1 MSERSGENAGAR
13 RITVGLLAHVDAG
26 KTTLSEAL
34 LYRGGRLK
42 KPGRVDHGDAFL
54 DTDELERRRGITI
67 FSKQAVLPLQS
78 AVVTLLD
85 TPGHV
90 DFSAEAERTLEVLDC
105 AVLVISGTDGVQSH
119 TRTLWRLLARH
130 KVPAFVFVN
139 KMDLPGTEKKAVLAA
154 LNGALGGGFVDF
166 SLPAGQLAEELAG
179 LDEAALEEYL
189 DTGALGE
196 GTVAGLI
203 AARRAFPCWFGSAL
217 KLDGVDELLAGLE
230 RWAPVPVWP
239 AAFGARVFK
248 ISRDEAGARLTHIK
262 VTGGSLKAKTLL
274 SGRTAAGEAWQQK
287 ADGLR
292 LYSGAKYAPLTEA
305 AAGTV
310 CAVTGLEHTW
320 PGEGLGEEENAPAPA
335 LEPVLACE
343 VLAPEGTDPSDLVA
357 KLRLLEQED
366 PLLQVEWNEAAGR
379 AQVRLMGEVQQQV
392 LAQRMKS
399 RFGLDIA
406 FGPGSIV
413 YKETIAAPVVGMGHF
428 EPLRHYA
435 EVHLLLEPGERGSGL
450 LLQSSVSED
459 ELDGNWQRLILSHL
473 AERRHPGVLTGSAL
487 TDVRI
492 TLVAGKAH
500 LKHTEGGDFRQA
512 AFRALRHGLMQAE
525 NILLEPW
532 YDFRLEVPAGNLGRA
547 MADVQRM
554 AGRFDAPETAGEQ
567 AVLAGAAPVSEMAN
581 YAMQVA
587 AYTRGLGR
595 LALTVRGYE
604 PCHNAAEVIAA
615 AGYDPE
621 RDTENPAD
629 SVFCSHGAGVVV
641 PWRQAAEKM
650 HLDNRVRLGHGE
662 EEQAPVPARA
672 APPAAGSAEEDA
684 QLAANVER
692 TYCPVQRRELFRTA
706 REQTPAPVAESWEKT
721 PEYLL
726 VDGYN
731 VIFDWPD
738 LKALAARDLSAARE
752 ALIQILCNYQGY
764 HQCTLILVFDAWRV
778 SGGTG
783 GVQKEGGVWV
793 VYTKEAETADAY
805 IEKVTY
811 ELGQQEKRRRV
822 RAVTSDGA
830 EQLIILGHGTLR
842 VSSRMFRKEMEN
854 TEREIARIIA
864 EHNAQRR

>member
-1 MSERSGENAGAR
+1 MR
-13 RITVGLLAHVDAG
+13 RVTVGVLAHVDAG

-67 FSKQAVLPLQS
+67 FAKQAVLPLPG
-78 AVVTLLD
+78 AVLTLLD

-90 DFSAEAERTLEVLDC
+90 DFAAEAERTLSVLDC
-105 AVLVISGTDGVQSH
+105 AVLVISGPAGVQSH
-119 TRTLWRLLARH
+119 TRTLWQLLARH
-130 KVPAFVFVN
+130 RVPTFVFVN
-139 KMDLPGTEKKAVLAA
+139 KMDLPGAEKSEVLAA
-154 LNGALGGGFVDF
+154 LNSALGGGFVDF
-166 SLPAGQLAEELAG
+166 SLPGEALGEELAG
-179 LDEAALEEYL
+179 LDEAALEEYI
-189 DTGALGE
+189 DTG
-196 GTVAGLI
+196 TVSEQSTAGLI
-203 AARRAFPCWFGSAL
+203 AARRAFPCYFGSAL
-217 KLDGVDELLAGLE
+217 KLQGIDELLAGLE
-230 RWAPVPVWP
+230 RWAPVPVYP

-248 ISRDEAGARLTHIK
+248 ISRDEQGVRLTHIK

-274 SGRTAAGEAWQQK
+274 EGVNAAGQPWQQK
-287 ADGLR
+287 ADALR
-292 LYSGAKYAPLTEA
+292 LYSGARFAPLAEA
-305 AAGTV
+305 EAGTV

-320 PGEGLGEEENAPAPA
+320 PGEGLGAEQNGEDPA

-343 VLAPEGTDPSDLVA
+343 VLAPEETDASDLLA

-379 AQVRLMGEVQQQV
+379 VQVRLMGEVQQQV
-392 LAQRMKS
+392 LAHLMKS
-399 RFGLDIA
+399 RFGLEIS

-413 YKETIAAPVVGMGHF
+413 YKETIAAPVVGKGHF

-435 EVHLLLEPGERGSGL
+435 EVHLLLEPGPRGSGL
-450 LLQSSVSED
+450 VLASSVSED

-473 AERRHPGVLTGSAL
+473 AERRHPGVLIGSSV
-487 TDVRI
+487 TDMKI
-492 TLVAGKAH
+492 TLAAGKAH

-512 AFRALRHGLMQAE
+512 TFRALRQGLMQAE

-532 YDFRLEVPAGNLGRA
+532 YSFRLEVPAGNLGRA

-554 AGRFDAPETAGEQ
+554 GGRFDPPETTGE
-567 AVLAGAAPVSEMAN
+567 AALLTGEAPVSEMTG
-581 YAMQVA
+581 YAAQVA
-587 AYTRGLGR
+587 AYTKGEGR
-595 LALTVRGYE
+595 LAVTVKGYE
-604 PCHNAAEVIAA
+604 PCHNAEQVIAA
-615 AGYDPE
+615 SGYDPE

-641 PWRQAAEKM
+641 PWREAASRM
-650 HLDNRVRLGHGE
+650 HVEDHVRLRE
-662 EEQAPVPARA
+662 DAPSDPSPVPACA
-672 APPAAGSAEEDA
+672 ARPAAGSLEEDA
-684 QLAANVER
+684 QLAAIFER
-692 TYCPVQRRELFRTA
+692 TYGPAQRRELLFRSPKEEKNTA
-706 REQTPAPVAESWEKT
+706 PSGPWKKT

-738 LKALAARDLSAARE
+738 LKARAAQDLSAARE

-764 HQCTLILVFDAWRV
+764 HQCTLIVVFDAYRV
-778 SGGTG
+778 TGGAG
-783 GVQKEGGVWV
+783 GVQREGGVWV

-811 ELGQQEKRRRV
+811 ELGKLEKERRV

-830 EQLIILGHGTLR
+830 EQLILLGHGTLR
-842 VSSRMFRKEMEN
+842 VSSRMFRREMEA
-854 TEREIARIIA
+854 TEREIAQIIA
-864 EHNAQRR
+864 QHNAKRQ

>member
-1 MSERSGENAGAR
+1 MR
-13 RITVGLLAHVDAG
+13 RVTVGVLAHVDAG

-67 FSKQAVLPLQS
+67 FAKQAVLPLPG
-78 AVVTLLD
+78 AVLTLLD

-90 DFSAEAERTLEVLDC
+90 DFAAEAERTLSVLDC
-105 AVLVISGTDGVQSH
+105 AVLVISGPAGVQSH
-119 TRTLWRLLARH
+119 TRTLWQLLARH
-130 KVPAFVFVN
+130 RVPTFVFVN
-139 KMDLPGTEKKAVLAA
+139 KMDLPGAEKSEVLAA
-154 LNGALGGGFVDF
+154 LNSALGGGFVDF
-166 SLPAGQLAEELAG
+166 SLPDEALGEELAG
-179 LDEAALEEYL
+179 LDEAALEEYI
-189 DTGALGE
+189 DTG
-196 GTVAGLI
+196 TVSEQSTAGLI
-203 AARRAFPCWFGSAL
+203 AARRAFPCYFGSAL
-217 KLDGVDELLAGLE
+217 KLQGIDELLAGLE
-230 RWAPVPVWP
+230 RWAPVPVYP

-248 ISRDEAGARLTHIK
+248 ISRDEQGVRLTHIK

-274 SGRTAAGEAWQQK
+274 EGVTAAGEPWQQK
-287 ADGLR
+287 ADALR
-292 LYSGAKYAPLTEA
+292 LYSGAKFAPLAEA
-305 AAGTV
+305 EAGTV

-320 PGEGLGEEENAPAPA
+320 PGEGLGVEQNGEDPA

-343 VLAPEGTDPSDLVA
+343 VLAPEGTDASDLLA

-379 AQVRLMGEVQQQV
+379 VQVRLMGEVQQQV
-392 LAQRMKS
+392 LAHLMKS
-399 RFGLDIA
+399 RFGLEIS

-413 YKETIAAPVVGMGHF
+413 YKETIAAPVVGKGHF

-435 EVHLLLEPGERGSGL
+435 EVHLLLEPGPRGSGL
-450 LLQSSVSED
+450 VLASSVSED

-473 AERRHPGVLTGSAL
+473 AERRHPGVLTGSSI
-487 TDVRI
+487 TDMKI
-492 TLVAGKAH
+492 TLAAGKAH

-512 AFRALRHGLMQAE
+512 TFRALRQGLMQAE

-532 YDFRLEVPAGNLGRA
+532 YSFRLEVPAGNLGRA

-554 AGRFDAPETAGEQ
+554 GGRFDPPETTGE
-567 AVLAGAAPVSEMAN
+567 AALLTGEAPVSEMTG
-581 YAMQVA
+581 YAAQVA
-587 AYTRGLGR
+587 AYTKGEGR
-595 LALTVRGYE
+595 LAVTVKGYE
-604 PCHNAAEVIAA
+604 PCHNAEQVIAA
-615 AGYDPE
+615 SGYNPE

-641 PWRQAAEKM
+641 PWREAASRM
-650 HLDNRVRLGHGE
+650 HVEDHVRLRE
-662 EEQAPVPARA
+662 DAPSDPSPVPARA
-672 APPAAGSAEEDA
+672 ARPAAGSLEEDA
-684 QLAANVER
+684 QLAAIFER
-692 TYCPVQRRELFRTA
+692 TYGPAQRRELLFRSPKEEKNTA
-706 REQTPAPVAESWEKT
+706 PSGQWKKT

-738 LKALAARDLSAARE
+738 LKALAAQDLSAARE

-764 HQCTLILVFDAWRV
+764 HQCTLIVVFDAYRV
-778 SGGTG
+778 TGGAG
-783 GVQKEGGVWV
+783 GVQREGGVWV

-811 ELGQQEKRRRV
+811 ELGKLEKERRV

-830 EQLIILGHGTLR
+830 EQLILLGHGTLR
-842 VSSRMFRKEMEN
+842 VSSRMFRREMEA
-854 TEREIARIIA
+854 TEREIAQIIA
-864 EHNAQRR
+864 QHNARRR

>member
-1 MSERSGENAGAR
+1 MRRS
-13 RITVGLLAHVDAG
+13 TVGVLAHVDAG

-67 FSKQAVLPLQS
+67 FAKQAVLPLPG
-78 AVVTLLD
+78 AVLTLLD

-90 DFSAEAERTLEVLDC
+90 DFAAEAERTLSVLDC
-105 AVLVISGTDGVQSH
+105 AVLVISGPAGVQSH
-119 TRTLWRLLARH
+119 TRTLWQLLARH
-130 KVPAFVFVN
+130 RVPTFVFVN
-139 KMDLPGTEKKAVLAA
+139 KMDLPGAEKSEVLAA

-166 SLPAGQLAEELAG
+166 SLPPEALGEELAG
-179 LDEAALEEYL
+179 LDEAALEEYI
-189 DTGALGE
+189 DTG
-196 GTVAGLI
+196 TVSEQSTAGLI
-203 AARRAFPCWFGSAL
+203 AARRAFPCYFGSAL
-217 KLDGVDELLAGLE
+217 KLQGIDELLAGLE
-230 RWAPVPVWP
+230 HWAPVPVYP

-248 ISRDEAGARLTHIK
+248 ISRDEQGVRLTHIK

-274 SGRTAAGEAWQQK
+274 EGVTAAGEPWQQK
-287 ADGLR
+287 ADALR
-292 LYSGAKYAPLTEA
+292 LYSGAKFAPLAEA
-305 AAGTV
+305 EAGTV

-320 PGEGLGEEENAPAPA
+320 PGEGLGAEQNGEDPA

-343 VLAPEGTDPSDLVA
+343 VLAPEGTDASDLLA

-379 AQVRLMGEVQQQV
+379 VQVRLMGEVQQQV
-392 LAQRMKS
+392 LAHLMKS
-399 RFGLDIA
+399 RFGLEIS

-413 YKETIAAPVVGMGHF
+413 YKETIAAPVVGKGHF

-435 EVHLLLEPGERGSGL
+435 EVHLLLEPGPRGSGL
-450 LLQSSVSED
+450 VLASSVSED

-473 AERRHPGVLTGSAL
+473 AERRHPGVLTGSSI
-487 TDVRI
+487 TDMKI
-492 TLVAGKAH
+492 TLAAGKAH

-512 AFRALRHGLMQAE
+512 TFRALRQGLMQAE

-532 YDFRLEVPAGNLGRA
+532 YSFRLEVPAGNLGRA

-554 AGRFDAPETAGEQ
+554 GGRFDPPETTGE
-567 AVLAGAAPVSEMAN
+567 AALLTGEAPVSEMTG
-581 YAMQVA
+581 YAAQVA
-587 AYTRGLGR
+587 AYTKGEGR
-595 LALTVRGYE
+595 LAVTVKGYE
-604 PCHNAAEVIAA
+604 PCHNAEQVIAA
-615 AGYDPE
+615 SGYDPE
-621 RDTENPAD
+621 RDTENTAD

-641 PWRQAAEKM
+641 PWREAASRM
-650 HLDNRVRLGHGE
+650 HVEDHVRLRE
-662 EEQAPVPARA
+662 DAPSDPSPVPARA
-672 APPAAGSAEEDA
+672 ARPAAGSLEEDA
-684 QLAANVER
+684 QLAAIFER
-692 TYCPVQRRELFRTA
+692 TYGPAQRRELLFRSPKEEKNTA
-706 REQTPAPVAESWEKT
+706 PSGPWKKT

-738 LKALAARDLSAARE
+738 LKALAAQDLSAARE

-764 HQCTLILVFDAWRV
+764 HQCTLIVVFDAYRV
-778 SGGTG
+778 TGGAG
-783 GVQKEGGVWV
+783 GVQREGGVWV

-811 ELGQQEKRRRV
+811 ELGKLEKERRV

-830 EQLIILGHGTLR
+830 EQLILLGHGTLR
-842 VSSRMFRKEMEN
+842 VSSRMFRREMED
-854 TEREIARIIA
+854 TEREIAQIIA
-864 EHNAQRR
+864 QHNAKRR

>member
-1 MSERSGENAGAR
+1 MR
-13 RITVGLLAHVDAG
+13 RITVGILAHVDAG

-34 LYRGGRLK
+34 LYRSGRLK

-67 FSKQAVLPLQS
+67 FAKQAVLALPD
-78 AVVTLLD
+78 AVLTLLD

-90 DFSAEAERTLEVLDC
+90 DFAAEAERTLSVLDC
-105 AVLVISGTDGVQSH
+105 AILVISGTEGVQSH
-119 TRTLWRLLARH
+119 TATLWQLLRRR
-130 KVPAFVFVN
+130 KVPTFVFVN
-139 KMDLPGTEKKAVLAA
+139 KMDLPGAEKGAVLAD
-154 LNGALGGGFVDF
+154 LNARLDPGFVDF
-166 SLPAGQLAEELAG
+166 TLPEADLMEELAA

-189 DTGALGE
+189 SGGAVSGA
-196 GTVAGLI
+196 TTAGLI
-203 AARRAFPCWFGSAL
+203 AARRAYPCYFGSAL
-217 KLDGVDELLAGLE
+217 KLEGVDALLEGLA
-230 RWAPVPVWP
+230 RWAPVPLYP
-239 AAFGARVFK
+239 PDFGARVFK
-248 ISRDEAGARLTHIK
+248 ISRDEQGTRLTHLK
-262 VTGGSLKAKTLL
+262 VTGGCLKAKTPLE
-274 SGRTAAGEAWQQK
+274 GRTAAGQPWQQK
-287 ADGLR
+287 ADALR

-305 AAGTV
+305 EAGTV

-320 PGEGLGEEENAPAPA
+320 PGEGLGAEPDAEAPA

-343 VLAPEGTDPSDLVA
+343 VLAPEGTDSADLLA

-366 PLLQVEWNEAAGR
+366 PLLQVEWSEAAGR

-392 LAQRMKS
+392 LASRMKS
-399 RFGLDIA
+399 RFGLEVA

-435 EVHLLLEPGERGSGL
+435 EVHLLLEPGPRGSGL
-450 LLQSSVSED
+450 ALASRVSED

-473 AERRHPGVLTGSAL
+473 AERRHPGVLTGSPI
-487 TDVRI
+487 TDMKI

-500 LKHTEGGDFRQA
+500 RKHTEGGDFRQA
-512 AFRALRHGLMQAE
+512 TFRALRQGLMQAQ

-532 YDFRLEVPAGNLGRA
+532 YAFRLEVPAENLGRA

-554 AGRFDAPETAGEQ
+554 GGRFDAPETAGET
-567 AVLAGAAPVSEMAN
+567 ARLAGEAPVSEMTG
-581 YAMQVA
+581 YAAQVA
-587 AYTRGLGR
+587 AYTKGNGR
-595 LALTVRGYE
+595 LSVTVKGYE
-604 PCHNAAEVIAA
+604 PCHNADAVIAA
-615 AGYDPE
+615 SGYDPE
-621 RDTENPAD
+621 RDIENPAD

-641 PWRQAAEKM
+641 PWREAAQRM
-650 HLDNRVRLGHGE
+650 HLENRVRLAGE
-662 EEQAPVPARA
+662 EA
-672 APPAAGSAEEDA
+672 APAAPQQAQRARPAAGLEEDA
-684 QLAANVER
+684 QLAAIFER
-692 TYCPVQRRELFRTA
+692 TYGPVQRRELLFRSPKEEA
-706 REQTPAPVAESWEKT
+706 PAAPAGPWRKT

-738 LKALAARDLSAARE
+738 LKKLAAQDLSAARE
-752 ALIQILCNYQGY
+752 ALIQVLCNYQGY
-764 HQCTLILVFDAWRV
+764 HQCTLIVVFDAYRV

-783 GVQKEGGVWV
+783 GVERQGGVWV

-811 ELGQQEKRRRV
+811 ELSRLEQDRRV

-842 VSSRMFRKEMEN
+842 VSARMFRQEMAQ
-854 TEREIARIIA
+854 TEREIERIIA
-864 EHNAQRR
+864 EHNARRG

>member
-1 MSERSGENAGAR
+1 MSERSGENAGTR

-67 FSKQAVLPLQS
+67 FSKQAVLPLPG
-78 AVVTLLD
+78 ALITLLD

-105 AVLVISGTDGVQSH
+105 AVLVVSGTDGVQSH

-130 KVPAFVFVN
+130 RVPTFVFVN
-139 KMDLPGTEKKAVLAA
+139 KMDLPGADRAAVLAA
-154 LNGALGGGFVDF
+154 LTAAFGGGFADF
-166 SLPAGQLAEELAG
+166 SLPAGELAEELAG

-196 GTVAGLI
+196 GTIAGLI

-217 KLDGVDELLAGLE
+217 KLQGVEELLAGLE

-292 LYSGAKYAPLTEA
+292 LYSGAKYAPLAEA

-320 PGEGLGEEENAPAPA
+320 PGEGLGEEENAAAPA
-335 LEPVLACE
+335 LEPVLACQ
-343 VLAPEGTDPSDLVA
+343 VLPPAGCDEATLLA

-379 AQVRLMGEVQQQV
+379 VQARLMGKVRQEV
-392 LAQRMKS
+392 LAHQLKS
-399 RFGLDIA
+399 RFGLEA
-406 FGPGSIV
+406 SFGPGSIV

-435 EVHLLLEPGERGSGL
+435 EVYLLLEPGERGSGVTL
-450 LLQSSVSED
+450 ASAVSED
-459 ELDGNWQRLILSHL
+459 ELDGNWQRLVLSHL
-473 AERRHPGVLTGSAL
+473 AERRHPGVLTGSPL
-487 TDVRI
+487 TDVKI

-512 AFRALRHGLMQAE
+512 TFRALRQGLMQAE
-525 NILLEPW
+525 SILLEPW
-532 YDFRLEVPAGNLGRA
+532 YDFRLEVPAENLGRA

-554 AGRFDAPETAGEQ
+554 SGRFDPPETLGEE
-567 AVLAGAAPVSEMAN
+567 AVLTGSAPVSEMAD
-581 YAMQVA
+581 YAAQLA
-587 AYTRGLGR
+587 AYSKGLGR
-595 LALTVRGYE
+595 LALAVRGYE
-604 PCHNAAEVIAA
+604 PCHDAAAVIAA
-615 AGYDPE
+615 AGYDPQ

-641 PWRQAAEKM
+641 PWREAAARM
-650 HLDNRVRLGHGE
+650 HLENRVRLEAE
-662 EEQAPVPARA
+662 EE
-672 APPAAGSAEEDA
+672 PPAPAPAPAARPASGSLEEDA
-684 QLAANVER
+684 QLAAIFER
-692 TYCPVQRRELFRTA
+692 TYGPVQRRELFRSA
-706 REQTPAPVAESWEKT
+706 REQTPAPPAAPWKEKR
-721 PEYLL
+721 EYLL

-738 LKALAARDLSAARE
+738 LKELAGRDLCAARE
-752 ALIQILCNYQGY
+752 ALIQILCNYQGF

-778 SGGTG
+778 SGGAG
-783 GVQKEGGVWV
+783 GVERQGGVWV

-811 ELGQQEKRRRV
+811 ELGKLEKERRV
-822 RAVTSDGA
+822 RVVTSDGA

-842 VSSRMFRKEMEN
+842 VSSRMFR
-854 TEREIARIIA
+854 REVEDTVRQIERIIA
-864 EHNAQRR
+864 EHNARRG

>member
-1 MSERSGENAGAR
+1 MK
-13 RITVGLLAHVDAG
+13 RITVGILAHVDAG

-54 DTDELERRRGITI
+54 DTDALERRRGITI
-67 FSKQAVLPLQS
+67 FAKQAVLPLPG
-78 AVVTLLD
+78 ALITLLD

-105 AVLVISGTDGVQSH
+105 AVLVVSGTDGVQSH

-130 KVPAFVFVN
+130 RVPTFVFVN
-139 KMDLPGTEKKAVLAA
+139 KMDLPGADRAAVLAA
-154 LNGALGGGFVDF
+154 LTAAFGGGFADF
-166 SLPAGQLAEELAG
+166 SLPDGELAEELAG

-196 GTVAGLI
+196 GTIAGLI

-217 KLDGVDELLAGLE
+217 KLQGVEELLAGLE

-292 LYSGAKYAPLTEA
+292 LYSGAKYAPLAEA

-320 PGEGLGEEENAPAPA
+320 PGEGLGEEENAAAPA
-335 LEPVLACE
+335 LEPVLACQ
-343 VLAPEGTDPSDLVA
+343 VLPPAGCDEATLLA

-379 AQVRLMGEVQQQV
+379 VQARLMGKVQQEV
-392 LAQRMKS
+392 LAHQLKS
-399 RFGLDIA
+399 RFGLEA
-406 FGPGSIV
+406 SFGPGSIV

-435 EVHLLLEPGERGSGL
+435 EVHLLLEPGERGSGVTL
-450 LLQSSVSED
+450 ASAVSED
-459 ELDGNWQRLILSHL
+459 ELDGNWQRLVLSHL
-473 AERRHPGVLTGSAL
+473 AERRHPGVLTGSPL
-487 TDVRI
+487 TDVKI

-512 AFRALRHGLMQAE
+512 AFRALRQGLMQAE
-525 NILLEPW
+525 SILLEPW
-532 YDFRLEVPAGNLGRA
+532 YDFRLEVPAENLGRA

-554 AGRFDAPETAGEQ
+554 SGRFDPPETLGEE
-567 AVLAGAAPVSEMAN
+567 AVLTGSAPVSEMAD
-581 YAMQVA
+581 YAAQLA
-587 AYTRGLGR
+587 AYSKGLGR
-595 LALTVRGYE
+595 LALAVRGYE
-604 PCHNAAEVIAA
+604 PCHDAAAVIAA
-615 AGYDPE
+615 AGYDPQ

-641 PWRQAAEKM
+641 PWREAAARM
-650 HLDNRVRLGHGE
+650 HLENRVRLEAE
-662 EEQAPVPARA
+662 EE
-672 APPAAGSAEEDA
+672 PPAPAPAPAPAARPASGSLEEDA
-684 QLAANVER
+684 QLAAIFER
-692 TYCPVQRRELFRTA
+692 TYGPVQRRELFRSA
-706 REQTPAPVAESWEKT
+706 REQTPAPPAAPWKEKT
-721 PEYLL
+721 EYLL

-738 LKALAARDLSAARE
+738 LKELAGRDLCAARE
-752 ALIQILCNYQGY
+752 ALIQILCNYQGF

-778 SGGTG
+778 SGGAG
-783 GVQKEGGVWV
+783 GVERQGGVWV

-811 ELGQQEKRRRV
+811 ELGKLEKERRV
-822 RAVTSDGA
+822 RVVTSDGA

-842 VSSRMFRKEMEN
+842 VSSRMFR
-854 TEREIARIIA
+854 REVEDTVRQIERIIA
-864 EHNAQRR
+864 EHNARRG

>member
-1 MSERSGENAGAR
+1 MR
-13 RITVGLLAHVDAG
+13 RITVGILAHVDAG

-54 DTDELERRRGITI
+54 DTDDLERRRGITI
-67 FSKQAVLPLQS
+67 FAKQAVLPLQS
-78 AVVTLLD
+78 AVLTLLD

-90 DFSAEAERTLEVLDC
+90 DFAAEAERTLSVLDC
-105 AVLVISGTDGVQSH
+105 AILVISGTDGVQSH
-119 TRTLWRLLARH
+119 TRTLWQLLARH
-130 KVPAFVFVN
+130 RVPTFVFVN
-139 KMDLPGTEKKAVLAA
+139 KMDLPGSEKGPLLSA
-154 LNGALGGGFVDF
+154 LNSALGGGFVDF
-166 SLPAGQLAEELAG
+166 SLPKAELAEELAG
-179 LDEAALEEYL
+179 LDEAVLEEYIN
-189 DTGALGE
+189 T
-196 GTVAGLI
+196 GTVSDESTAGLI

-217 KLDGVDELLAGLE
+217 KLQGVDELLAGLE
-230 RWAPVPVWP
+230 QWAPVPVYP
-239 AAFGARVFK
+239 AAFSARVFK
-248 ISRDEAGARLTHIK
+248 VSRDEQGTRLTHIK

-274 SGRTAAGEAWQQK
+274 EGRTAAGEPWQQK
-287 ADGLR
+287 ADALR
-292 LYSGAKYAPLTEA
+292 LYSGAKFAPLAEA
-305 AAGTV
+305 EAGTV

-320 PGEGLGEEENAPAPA
+320 PGEGLGAEPDEGAPA

-343 VLAPEGTDPSDLVA
+343 VLAPEGTDVSDLLT

-379 AQVRLMGEVQQQV
+379 VQVRLMGEVQQQV
-392 LAQRMKS
+392 LAHLMKS
-399 RFGLDIA
+399 RFGLDIS

-459 ELDGNWQRLILSHL
+459 ELDGNWQRLVLSHL
-473 AERRHPGVLTGSAL
+473 AERRHPGVLTGSPI
-487 TDVRI
+487 TDMKI

-512 AFRALRHGLMQAE
+512 TFRALRHGLMQAE

-532 YDFRLEVPAGNLGRA
+532 YSFRLEVPAANLGRA

-554 AGRFDAPETAGEQ
+554 GGRFDPPETLDDAALLTGE
-567 AVLAGAAPVSEMAN
+567 APVSEMTG
-581 YAMQVA
+581 YAAQVA
-587 AYTRGLGR
+587 AYTKGNGR
-595 LALTVRGYE
+595 LLVTVQGYE
-604 PCHNAAEVIAA
+604 PCHNAEQVIAA
-615 AGYDPE
+615 MGYDPE

-641 PWRQAAEKM
+641 PWREAAAKM
-650 HLDNRVRLGHGE
+650 HLENRVRLE
-662 EEQAPVPARA
+662 PEKDEQASAPAPARA
-672 APPAAGSAEEDA
+672 ARPAAGGLEEDA
-684 QLAANVER
+684 QLAAIFER
-692 TYCPVQRRELFRTA
+692 TYGPVQRRELLFRSPKEEKSA
-706 REQTPAPVAESWEKT
+706 APAGPWKKT

-738 LKALAARDLSAARE
+738 LKALAAQDLSAARE
-752 ALIQILCNYQGY
+752 ALVQILCNYQGY
-764 HQCTLILVFDAWRV
+764 HKCTLIVVFDAYRV
-778 SGGTG
+778 TGGAG
-783 GVQKEGGVWV
+783 GVQREGGVWV

-811 ELGQQEKRRRV
+811 ELGRLEKERRV
-822 RAVTSDGA
+822 RVVTSDGA

-842 VSSRMFRKEMEN
+842 VSSRMFRREMEA
-854 TEREIARIIA
+854 TEREIAEIIA
-864 EHNAQRR
+864 SHNARNC

>member
-1 MSERSGENAGAR
+1 MR
-13 RITVGLLAHVDAG
+13 RITVGILAHVDAG

-54 DTDELERRRGITI
+54 DTDEMERRRGITI
-67 FSKQAVLPLQS
+67 FAKQAVLPLES
-78 AVVTLLD
+78 GVVTLLD

-90 DFSAEAERTLEVLDC
+90 DFAAEAERTLSVLDC

-119 TRTLWRLLARH
+119 TRTLWQLLARH
-130 KVPAFVFVN
+130 RVPAFVFVN
-139 KMDLPGTEKKAVLAA
+139 KMDLPGADKAAVLAA
-154 LNGALGGGFVDF
+154 LNSTLGGGFVDF
-166 SLPAGQLAEELAG
+166 SLPAGELAEELAG
-179 LDEAALEEYL
+179 LDEAVLEEYL
-189 DTGALGE
+189 NTGAVSE
-196 GTVAGLI
+196 QSTAGLI
-203 AARRAFPCWFGSAL
+203 AARRAFPCYFGSAL
-217 KLDGVDELLAGLE
+217 KLQGVDELLAGLE
-230 RWAPVPVWP
+230 HWAPVPVYP

-248 ISRDEAGARLTHIK
+248 ISRDEQGTRLTHVKI
-262 VTGGSLKAKTLL
+262 TGGSLKTKTMLE
-274 SGRTAAGEAWQQK
+274 GRTPAGVPWQQK
-287 ADGLR
+287 ADALR
-292 LYSGAKYAPLTEA
+292 LYSGAKFAPLSEA
-305 AAGTV
+305 EAGVV

-320 PGEGLGEEENAPAPA
+320 PGEGLGAEPDAEAPA

-343 VLAPEGTDPSDLVA
+343 VLAPEGTDTADLLA
-357 KLRLLEQED
+357 KLRQVEQED
-366 PLLQVEWNEAAGR
+366 PLLQVEWNEAVNSI
-379 AQVRLMGEVQQQV
+379 QVRLMGEVQQQV
-392 LAQRMKS
+392 LAQLMKS

-435 EVHLLLEPGERGSGL
+435 EVHLLLEPGERGGGL
-450 LLQSSVSED
+450 VLKSRVSED

-473 AERRHPGVLTGSAL
+473 AERRHPGVLTGSPI
-487 TDVRI
+487 TDMKI

-512 AFRALRHGLMQAE
+512 TFRALRQGLMQAE

-532 YDFRLEVPAGNLGRA
+532 YSFRLEVPAGNIGRA

-554 AGRFDAPETAGEQ
+554 GGRFEPPETLGES
-567 AVLAGAAPVSEMAN
+567 ALLTGDVPVSEMTG
-581 YAMQVA
+581 YAAQVA
-587 AYTRGLGR
+587 AYTKGNGR
-595 LALTVRGYE
+595 LSLTVKGYE
-604 PCHNAAEVIAA
+604 PCHNAQEVIAA

-641 PWRQAAEKM
+641 PWREASEKM
-650 HLDNRVRLGHGE
+650 HLENRVRLDAAGE
-662 EEQAPVPARA
+662 EPETAPAPARA
-672 APPAAGSAEEDA
+672 AHTTAGGLEEDA
-684 QLAANVER
+684 QLAAIFER
-692 TYCPVQRRELFRTA
+692 TYGPVQRRELLFRSTKEEA
-706 REQTPAPVAESWEKT
+706 NASPAGPWKKT

-764 HQCTLILVFDAWRV
+764 HQCNLIVVFDAYRV
-778 SGGTG
+778 TGGTG
-783 GVQKEGGVWV
+783 AVERQGAVWV
-793 VYTKEAETADAY
+793 IYTKEAETADAY

-811 ELGQQEKRRRV
+811 ELGKLKEERRV

-842 VSSRMFRKEMEN
+842 VSSRMFRREMEA
-854 TEREIARIIA
+854 TEREIAAIIA
-864 EHNAQRR
+864 AHNAKDR

>member
-1 MSERSGENAGAR
+1 MR
-13 RITVGLLAHVDAG
+13 RVTVGVLAHVDAG

-67 FSKQAVLPLQS
+67 FAKQAVLPLPG
-78 AVVTLLD
+78 AVLTLLD

-90 DFSAEAERTLEVLDC
+90 DFAAEAERTLSVLDC
-105 AVLVISGTDGVQSH
+105 AVLVISGPAGVQSH
-119 TRTLWRLLARH
+119 TRTLWQLLARH
-130 KVPAFVFVN
+130 RVPTFVFVN
-139 KMDLPGTEKKAVLAA
+139 KMDLPGAEKSEVMAA
-154 LNGALGGGFVDF
+154 LNSALGGGFVDF
-166 SLPAGQLAEELAG
+166 SLPDEALGEELAG
-179 LDEAALEEYL
+179 LDEAALEEYI
-189 DTGALGE
+189 DTGAVSE
-196 GTVAGLI
+196 QSTAGLI
-203 AARRAFPCWFGSAL
+203 AARRAFPCYFGSAL
-217 KLDGVDELLAGLE
+217 KLQGIDELLAGLE
-230 RWAPVPVWP
+230 HWAPVPVYP

-248 ISRDEAGARLTHIK
+248 ISRDEQGVRLTHIK

-274 SGRTAAGEAWQQK
+274 EGVTAAGEPWQQK
-287 ADGLR
+287 ADALR
-292 LYSGAKYAPLTEA
+292 LYSGAKFAPLAEA
-305 AAGTV
+305 EAGTV

-320 PGEGLGEEENAPAPA
+320 PGEGLGAEQNGEDPA

-343 VLAPEGTDPSDLVA
+343 VLAPEETDASDLLA

-379 AQVRLMGEVQQQV
+379 VQVRLMGEVQQQV
-392 LAQRMKS
+392 LAHLMKS
-399 RFGLDIA
+399 RFGLEIS

-413 YKETIAAPVVGMGHF
+413 YKETIAAPVVGKGHF

-435 EVHLLLEPGERGSGL
+435 EVHLLLEPGPRGSGL
-450 LLQSSVSED
+450 VLASSVSED

-473 AERRHPGVLTGSAL
+473 AERRHPGVLTGSSV
-487 TDVRI
+487 TDMKI
-492 TLVAGKAH
+492 TLAAGKAH

-512 AFRALRHGLMQAE
+512 TFRALRQGLMQAE

-532 YDFRLEVPAGNLGRA
+532 YSFRLELPAGNLGRA

-554 AGRFDAPETAGEQ
+554 VGRFDPPETTGE
-567 AVLAGAAPVSEMAN
+567 AALLTGEAPVSEMTG
-581 YAMQVA
+581 YAAQVA
-587 AYTRGLGR
+587 AYTKGEGR
-595 LALTVRGYE
+595 LAVTVKGYE
-604 PCHNAAEVIAA
+604 PCHNAEQVIAA
-615 AGYDPE
+615 SGYDPE

-641 PWRQAAEKM
+641 PWREAASRM
-650 HLDNRVRLGHGE
+650 HVENHVRLRE
-662 EEQAPVPARA
+662 DAPSDPSPVPARA
-672 APPAAGSAEEDA
+672 ARPAAGSLEEDA
-684 QLAANVER
+684 QLAAIFER
-692 TYCPVQRRELFRTA
+692 TYGPAQRRELLFRSPKEEKNTA
-706 REQTPAPVAESWEKT
+706 PSGPWKKT

-738 LKALAARDLSAARE
+738 LKALAAQDLSAARE

-764 HQCTLILVFDAWRV
+764 HQCTLIVVFDAYRV
-778 SGGTG
+778 TGGAG
-783 GVQKEGGVWV
+783 GVQREGGVWV

-811 ELGQQEKRRRV
+811 ELGKLEKERRV

-830 EQLIILGHGTLR
+830 EQLILLGHGTLR
-842 VSSRMFRKEMEN
+842 VSSRMFRREMEA
-854 TEREIARIIA
+854 TEREIAQIIA
-864 EHNAQRR
+864 QHNARRR

>member
-1 MSERSGENAGAR
+1 MR
-13 RITVGLLAHVDAG
+13 RVTVGVLAHVDAG

-67 FSKQAVLPLQS
+67 FAKQAVLPLPG
-78 AVVTLLD
+78 AVLTLLD

-90 DFSAEAERTLEVLDC
+90 DFAAEAERTLSVLDC
-105 AVLVISGTDGVQSH
+105 AVLVISGPAGVQSH
-119 TRTLWRLLARH
+119 TRTLWQLLARH
-130 KVPAFVFVN
+130 RVPTFVFVN
-139 KMDLPGTEKKAVLAA
+139 KMDLPGAEKSEVMAA
-154 LNGALGGGFVDF
+154 LNSALGGGFVDF
-166 SLPAGQLAEELAG
+166 SLPDEALGEELAG
-179 LDEAALEEYL
+179 LDEAALEEYI
-189 DTGALGE
+189 DTGAVSE
-196 GTVAGLI
+196 QSTAGLI
-203 AARRAFPCWFGSAL
+203 AARRAFPCYFGSAL
-217 KLDGVDELLAGLE
+217 KLQGIDELLAGLE
-230 RWAPVPVWP
+230 HWAPVPVYP

-248 ISRDEAGARLTHIK
+248 ISRDEQGVRLTHIK

-274 SGRTAAGEAWQQK
+274 EGVTAAGEPWQQK
-287 ADGLR
+287 ADALR
-292 LYSGAKYAPLTEA
+292 LYSGAKFAPLAEA
-305 AAGTV
+305 EAGTV

-320 PGEGLGEEENAPAPA
+320 PGEGLGTEQNGEDPA

-343 VLAPEGTDPSDLVA
+343 VLAPEGTDASDLLA

-379 AQVRLMGEVQQQV
+379 VQVRLMGEVQQQV
-392 LAQRMKS
+392 LAHLMKS
-399 RFGLDIA
+399 RFGLEIS

-413 YKETIAAPVVGMGHF
+413 YKETIAAPVVGKGHF

-435 EVHLLLEPGERGSGL
+435 EVHLLLEPGPRGSGL
-450 LLQSSVSED
+450 VLASSVSED

-473 AERRHPGVLTGSAL
+473 AERRHPGVLTGSSV
-487 TDVRI
+487 TDMKI
-492 TLVAGKAH
+492 TLAAGKAH

-512 AFRALRHGLMQAE
+512 TFRALRQGLMQAE

-532 YDFRLEVPAGNLGRA
+532 YSFRLEVPAGNLGRA

-554 AGRFDAPETAGEQ
+554 GGRFDPPETTGE
-567 AVLAGAAPVSEMAN
+567 AALLTGEAPVSEMTG
-581 YAMQVA
+581 YAAQVA
-587 AYTRGLGR
+587 AYTKGEGR
-595 LALTVRGYE
+595 LAVTVKGYE
-604 PCHNAAEVIAA
+604 PCHNAEQVIAA
-615 AGYDPE
+615 SGYDPE

-641 PWRQAAEKM
+641 PWREAASRM
-650 HLDNRVRLGHGE
+650 HVEDHVRLRE
-662 EEQAPVPARA
+662 DAPSDPSPVPACA
-672 APPAAGSAEEDA
+672 ARPAAGSLEEDA
-684 QLAANVER
+684 QLAAIFER
-692 TYCPVQRRELFRTA
+692 TYGPAQRRELLFRSPKEEKNTA
-706 REQTPAPVAESWEKT
+706 PSGPWKKT

-738 LKALAARDLSAARE
+738 LKALAAQDLSAARE

-764 HQCTLILVFDAWRV
+764 HQCTLIVVFDAYRV
-778 SGGTG
+778 TGGAG
-783 GVQKEGGVWV
+783 GVQREGGVWV

-811 ELGQQEKRRRV
+811 ELGKLEKERRV

-830 EQLIILGHGTLR
+830 EQLILLGHGTLR
-842 VSSRMFRKEMEN
+842 VSSRMFRREMEA
-854 TEREIARIIA
+854 TEREIAQIIA
-864 EHNAQRR
+864 QHNARRR

>member
-1 MSERSGENAGAR
+1 MR
-13 RITVGLLAHVDAG
+13 RITVGILAHVDAG

-54 DTDELERRRGITI
+54 DTDDLERRRGITI
-67 FSKQAVLPLQS
+67 FAKQAVLPLQS
-78 AVVTLLD
+78 AVLTLLD

-90 DFSAEAERTLEVLDC
+90 DFAAEAERTLSVLDC
-105 AVLVISGTDGVQSH
+105 AILVISGTDGVQSH
-119 TRTLWRLLARH
+119 TRTLWQLLARH
-130 KVPAFVFVN
+130 RVPTFVFVN
-139 KMDLPGTEKKAVLAA
+139 KMDLPGSEKGLLLSA
-154 LNGALGGGFVDF
+154 LNSALGGGFVDF
-166 SLPAGQLAEELAG
+166 SLPKAELAEELAG
-179 LDEAALEEYL
+179 LDEAVLEEYIN
-189 DTGALGE
+189 T
-196 GTVAGLI
+196 GTVSDESTAGLI
-203 AARRAFPCWFGSAL
+203 AARRAFPCWCGSAL
-217 KLDGVDELLAGLE
+217 KLQGVDELLAGLE
-230 RWAPVPVWP
+230 QWAPVPVYP
-239 AAFGARVFK
+239 AAFSARVFK
-248 ISRDEAGARLTHIK
+248 VSRDEQGTRLTHIK

-274 SGRTAAGEAWQQK
+274 EGRTAAGEPWQQK
-287 ADGLR
+287 ADALR
-292 LYSGAKYAPLTEA
+292 LYSGAKFAPLAEA
-305 AAGTV
+305 EAGTV

-320 PGEGLGEEENAPAPA
+320 PGEGLGAETDEGAPA

-343 VLAPEGTDPSDLVA
+343 VLAPEGTDVSDLLA

-379 AQVRLMGEVQQQV
+379 VQVRLMGEVQQQV
-392 LAQRMKS
+392 LAHLMKS
-399 RFGLDIA
+399 RFGLDIS

-459 ELDGNWQRLILSHL
+459 ELDGNWQRLVLSHL
-473 AERRHPGVLTGSAL
+473 AERRHPGVLTGSPI
-487 TDVRI
+487 TDMKI

-512 AFRALRHGLMQAE
+512 TFRALRHGLMQAE

-532 YDFRLEVPAGNLGRA
+532 YSFRLEVPAANLGRA

-554 AGRFDAPETAGEQ
+554 GGRFDPPETLGDAALLTGE
-567 AVLAGAAPVSEMAN
+567 APVSEMTG
-581 YAMQVA
+581 YAAQVA
-587 AYTRGLGR
+587 AYTKGNGR
-595 LALTVRGYE
+595 LSMTVRGYE
-604 PCHNAAEVIAA
+604 PCHNAEQVIAA
-615 AGYDPE
+615 MGYDPE

-641 PWRQAAEKM
+641 PWREAAAKM
-650 HLDNRVRLGHGE
+650 HLENRVRLE
-662 EEQAPVPARA
+662 PEKEEQASAPAPARA
-672 APPAAGSAEEDA
+672 ARPAAGGLEEDA
-684 QLAANVER
+684 QLAAIFER
-692 TYCPVQRRELFRTA
+692 TYGPVQRRELLFRSPKEEKSA
-706 REQTPAPVAESWEKT
+706 APAGPWKKT

-738 LKALAARDLSAARE
+738 LKALAAQDLSAARE

-764 HQCTLILVFDAWRV
+764 HKCTLIVVFDAYRV
-778 SGGTG
+778 TGGAG
-783 GVQKEGGVWV
+783 GVQREGGVWV

-811 ELGQQEKRRRV
+811 ELGRLEKERRV
-822 RAVTSDGA
+822 RVVTSDGA

-842 VSSRMFRKEMEN
+842 VSSRMFRREMEV
-854 TEREIARIIA
+854 TEREIAEIIA
-864 EHNAQRR
+864 AHNARSL

>member
-1 MSERSGENAGAR
+1 MR
-13 RITVGLLAHVDAG
+13 RITVGILAHVDAG

-42 KPGRVDHGDAFL
+42 APGRVDHGDAFL
-54 DTDELERRRGITI
+54 DTDELEKRRGITI
-67 FSKQAVLPLQS
+67 FAKQAVLPLET

-90 DFSAEAERTLEVLDC
+90 DFAAEAERTLSVLDC
-105 AVLVISGTDGVQSH
+105 AILVISGTDGVQSH

-130 KVPAFVFVN
+130 QVPAFVFVN
-139 KMDLPGTEKKAVLAA
+139 KMDLPGAEKNAVLAS

-166 SLPAGQLAEELAG
+166 SLPAEKRAEELAA
-179 LDEAALEEYL
+179 LDEAVLEEYL
-189 DTGALGE
+189 NTGAVSE
-196 GTVAGLI
+196 QSTAGLI

-217 KLDGVDELLAGLE
+217 KLQGVDELLAGLE
-230 RWAPVPVWP
+230 HWAPVPVWP

-248 ISRDEAGARLTHIK
+248 ISRDEQGTRLTHIK

-274 SGRTAAGEAWQQK
+274 EGVTAAGEVWQQK
-287 ADGLR
+287 ADALR
-292 LYSGAKYAPLTEA
+292 LYSGAKFAPLAEA
-305 AAGTV
+305 EAGTV

-320 PGEGLGEEENAPAPA
+320 PGEGLGIERDAENPA

-392 LAQRMKS
+392 LAQRMKA
-399 RFGLDIA
+399 RFGMDVI

-435 EVHLLLEPGERGSGL
+435 EVHLLLEPAARGSGIAL
-450 LLQSSVSED
+450 ASRVSGD

-473 AERRHPGVLTGSAL
+473 AERRHPGVLTASPL
-487 TDVRI
+487 TDVKI

-512 AFRALRHGLMQAE
+512 TFRALRQGLMQAE

-532 YDFRLEVPAGNLGRA
+532 YSFRLEVPAANLGRA

-554 AGRFDAPETAGEQ
+554 GGRFDPPETRGE
-567 AVLAGAAPVSEMAN
+567 AALLTGEGPVSEMTG
-581 YAMQVA
+581 YAAQVA
-587 AYTRGLGR
+587 AYTKGEGR
-595 LALTVRGYE
+595 LSLTVKGYE
-604 PCHNAAEVIAA
+604 PCHNADEVIAA

-641 PWRQAAEKM
+641 PWREAAAKM
-650 HLDNRVRLGHGE
+650 HLENRVRLGAE
-662 EEQAPVPARA
+662 EEAPALSSAPLPTARPAS
-672 APPAAGSAEEDA
+672 GSLEEDA
-684 QLAANVER
+684 QLAAIFER
-692 TYCPVQRRELFRTA
+692 TYGPVQRRELFRSPKEEKNA
-706 REQTPAPVAESWEKT
+706 APAGPWKRL

-764 HQCTLILVFDAWRV
+764 HQCTLILVFDAYRV
-778 SGGTG
+778 TGGAG
-783 GVQKEGGVWV
+783 GVQREGGVWV

-811 ELGQQEKRRRV
+811 ELGRLEKERRV

-842 VSSRMFRKEMEN
+842 VSARMFRREMEA
-854 TEREIARIIA
+854 TEKEIAEIIA
-864 EHNAQRR
+864 ALNARRG

>member
-1 MSERSGENAGAR
+1 MRRS
-13 RITVGLLAHVDAG
+13 TVGVLAHVDAG

-34 LYRGGRLK
+34 LYQGGRLK

-67 FSKQAVLPLQS
+67 FAKQAVLPLPG
-78 AVVTLLD
+78 AVLTLLD

-90 DFSAEAERTLEVLDC
+90 DFAAEAERTLSVLDC
-105 AVLVISGTDGVQSH
+105 AVLVISGPAGVQSH
-119 TRTLWRLLARH
+119 TRTLWQLLARH
-130 KVPAFVFVN
+130 RVPTFVFVN
-139 KMDLPGTEKKAVLAA
+139 KMDLPGAEKSEVLAA

-166 SLPAGQLAEELAG
+166 SLPPEALGEELAG
-179 LDEAALEEYL
+179 LDEAALEEYI
-189 DTGALGE
+189 DTG
-196 GTVAGLI
+196 TVSEQSTAGLI
-203 AARRAFPCWFGSAL
+203 AARRAFPCYFGSAL
-217 KLDGVDELLAGLE
+217 KLQGIDELLAGLE
-230 RWAPVPVWP
+230 HWAPVPVYP

-248 ISRDEAGARLTHIK
+248 ISRDEQGVRLTHIK

-274 SGRTAAGEAWQQK
+274 EGVTAAGEPWQQK
-287 ADGLR
+287 ADALR
-292 LYSGAKYAPLTEA
+292 LYSGAKFAPLAEA
-305 AAGTV
+305 EAGTV

-320 PGEGLGEEENAPAPA
+320 PGEGLGAEQNGEDPA

-343 VLAPEGTDPSDLVA
+343 VLAPEGTDASDLLA

-379 AQVRLMGEVQQQV
+379 VQVRLMGEVQQQV
-392 LAQRMKS
+392 LAHLMKS
-399 RFGLDIA
+399 RFGLEIS

-413 YKETIAAPVVGMGHF
+413 YKETIAAPVVGKGHF

-435 EVHLLLEPGERGSGL
+435 EVHLLLEPGPRGSGL
-450 LLQSSVSED
+450 VLASSVSED

-473 AERRHPGVLTGSAL
+473 AERRHPGVLTGSSV
-487 TDVRI
+487 TDMKI
-492 TLVAGKAH
+492 TLAAGKAH

-512 AFRALRHGLMQAE
+512 TFRALRQGLMQAE

-532 YDFRLEVPAGNLGRA
+532 YSFRLEVPAGNLGRA

-554 AGRFDAPETAGEQ
+554 GGRFDPPETTGE
-567 AVLAGAAPVSEMAN
+567 AALLTGEAPVSEMTG
-581 YAMQVA
+581 YAAQVA
-587 AYTRGLGR
+587 AYTKGEGR
-595 LALTVRGYE
+595 LAVTVKGYE
-604 PCHNAAEVIAA
+604 PCHNAEQVIAA
-615 AGYDPE
+615 SGYDPE

-641 PWRQAAEKM
+641 PWREAASRM
-650 HLDNRVRLGHGE
+650 HVEDHVRLRE
-662 EEQAPVPARA
+662 DAPSDPSPVPARA
-672 APPAAGSAEEDA
+672 ARPAAGSLEEDA
-684 QLAANVER
+684 QLAAIFER
-692 TYCPVQRRELFRTA
+692 TYGPAQRRELLFRSPKEEKNTA
-706 REQTPAPVAESWEKT
+706 PSGPWKKT

-738 LKALAARDLSAARE
+738 LKALAAQDLSAARE

-764 HQCTLILVFDAWRV
+764 HQCTLIVVFDAYRV
-778 SGGTG
+778 TGGAG
-783 GVQKEGGVWV
+783 GVQREGGVWV

-811 ELGQQEKRRRV
+811 ELGKLEKERRV

-830 EQLIILGHGTLR
+830 EQLILLGHGTLR
-842 VSSRMFRKEMEN
+842 VSSRMFRREMEA
-854 TEREIARIIA
+854 TEREIAQIIA
-864 EHNAQRR
+864 QHNAKRR

>member
-1 MSERSGENAGAR
+1 MRRS
-13 RITVGLLAHVDAG
+13 TVGVLAHVDAG

-34 LYRGGRLK
+34 LYQGGRLK

-67 FSKQAVLPLQS
+67 FAKQAVLPLPG
-78 AVVTLLD
+78 AVLTLLD

-90 DFSAEAERTLEVLDC
+90 DFAAEAERTLSVLDC
-105 AVLVISGTDGVQSH
+105 AVLVISGPAGVQSH
-119 TRTLWRLLARH
+119 TRTLWQLLARH
-130 KVPAFVFVN
+130 RVPTFVFVN
-139 KMDLPGTEKKAVLAA
+139 KMDLPGAEKSEVLAA

-166 SLPAGQLAEELAG
+166 SLPPEALGEELAG
-179 LDEAALEEYL
+179 LDEAALEEYI
-189 DTGALGE
+189 DTG
-196 GTVAGLI
+196 TVSEQSTAGLI
-203 AARRAFPCWFGSAL
+203 AARRAFPCYFGSAL
-217 KLDGVDELLAGLE
+217 KLQGIDELLAGLE
-230 RWAPVPVWP
+230 HWAPVPVYP

-248 ISRDEAGARLTHIK
+248 ISRDEQGVRLTHIK

-274 SGRTAAGEAWQQK
+274 EGVNAAGEPWQQK
-287 ADGLR
+287 ADALR
-292 LYSGAKYAPLTEA
+292 LYSGAKFAPLAEA
-305 AAGTV
+305 EAGTV

-320 PGEGLGEEENAPAPA
+320 PGEGLGAEQNGEDPA

-343 VLAPEGTDPSDLVA
+343 VLAPEGTDASDLLA

-379 AQVRLMGEVQQQV
+379 VQVRLMGEVQQQV
-392 LAQRMKS
+392 LAHLMKS
-399 RFGLDIA
+399 RFGLEIS

-413 YKETIAAPVVGMGHF
+413 YKETIAAPVVGKGHF

-435 EVHLLLEPGERGSGL
+435 EVHLLLEPGPRGSGL
-450 LLQSSVSED
+450 VLASSVSED

-473 AERRHPGVLTGSAL
+473 AERRHPGVLTGSSV
-487 TDVRI
+487 TDMKI
-492 TLVAGKAH
+492 TLAAGKAH

-512 AFRALRHGLMQAE
+512 TFRALRQGLMQAE

-532 YDFRLEVPAGNLGRA
+532 YSFRLEVPAGNLGRA

-554 AGRFDAPETAGEQ
+554 GGRFDPPETTGE
-567 AVLAGAAPVSEMAN
+567 AALLTGEAPVSEMTG
-581 YAMQVA
+581 YAAQVA
-587 AYTRGLGR
+587 AYTKGEGR
-595 LALTVRGYE
+595 LAVTVKGYE
-604 PCHNAAEVIAA
+604 PCHNAEQVIAA
-615 AGYDPE
+615 SGYDPE

-641 PWRQAAEKM
+641 PWREAASRM
-650 HLDNRVRLGHGE
+650 HVEDHVRLRE
-662 EEQAPVPARA
+662 DAPSDPSPVPAHA
-672 APPAAGSAEEDA
+672 ARPAAGSLEEDA
-684 QLAANVER
+684 QLAAIFER
-692 TYCPVQRRELFRTA
+692 TYGPAQRRELLFRSPKEEKSTA
-706 REQTPAPVAESWEKT
+706 PSGPWKKT

-738 LKALAARDLSAARE
+738 LKALAAQDLSAARE

-764 HQCTLILVFDAWRV
+764 HQCTLIVVFDAYRV
-778 SGGTG
+778 TGGAG
-783 GVQKEGGVWV
+783 GVQREGGVWV

-811 ELGQQEKRRRV
+811 ELGKLEKERRV

-830 EQLIILGHGTLR
+830 EQLILLGHGTLR
-842 VSSRMFRKEMEN
+842 VSSRMFRREMEA
-854 TEREIARIIA
+854 TEREIAQIIA
-864 EHNAQRR
+864 QHNAKRR

>member
-1 MSERSGENAGAR
+1 MR
-13 RITVGLLAHVDAG
+13 RITVGILAHVDAG

-67 FSKQAVLPLQS
+67 FAKQAVLPLQS
-78 AVVTLLD
+78 AVLTLLD

-90 DFSAEAERTLEVLDC
+90 DFAAEAERTLSVLDC
-105 AVLVISGTDGVQSH
+105 AVLVISGPTGVQSH
-119 TRTLWRLLARH
+119 TRTLWQLLKRH
-130 KVPAFVFVN
+130 RVPTFVFVN
-139 KMDLPGTEKKAVLAA
+139 KMDLPGADRAAALAA
-154 LNGALGGGFVDF
+154 LNGALGGGFADF
-166 SLPAGQLAEELAG
+166 SLPAAELAEELAG

-189 DTGALGE
+189 DTG
-196 GTVAGLI
+196 TVSEKTTAWLI
-203 AARRAFPCWFGSAL
+203 AARRAFPCYFGSAL
-217 KLDGVDELLAGLE
+217 KLQGVDEFLAGLE
-230 RWAPVPVWP
+230 RWAPVPVYP
-239 AAFGARVFK
+239 SAFSARVFK
-248 ISRDEAGARLTHIK
+248 ISRDEAGVRLTHVKI
-262 VTGGSLKAKTLL
+262 TGGRLKAKTMLE
-274 SGRTAAGEAWQQK
+274 GRTAAGEPWQQK
-287 ADGLR
+287 ADALR
-292 LYSGAKYAPLTEA
+292 LYSGAKFAPLAEA
-305 AAGTV
+305 EAGTV

-320 PGEGLGEEENAPAPA
+320 PGEGLGAEADAGAPA

-343 VLAPEGTDPSDLVA
+343 VLAPKGVDTADLLA

-379 AQVRLMGEVQQQV
+379 VQVRLMGEVQQQV
-392 LAQRMKS
+392 LAHLMNT
-399 RFGLDIA
+399 RFGLDVS

-413 YKETIAAPVVGMGHF
+413 YKETIAAPAVGMGHF

-450 LLQSSVSED
+450 VLESRVSED

-473 AERRHPGVLTGSAL
+473 AERRHPGVLTGSPI
-487 TDVRI
+487 TDMKI

-512 AFRALRHGLMQAE
+512 TFRALRHGLMQAE

-532 YDFRLEVPAGNLGRA
+532 YSFRLEVPAENLGRA
-547 MADVQRM
+547 MADVQQM
-554 AGRFDAPETAGEQ
+554 SGRFDPPEAAGDTALLCGE
-567 AVLAGAAPVSEMAN
+567 APVSEMTG
-581 YAMQVA
+581 YAARVA
-587 AYTRGLGR
+587 AYTKGNGR
-595 LALTVRGYE
+595 LSVTVKGYE
-604 PCHNAAEVIAA
+604 PCHNADEIIAA

-641 PWRQAAEKM
+641 PWREAAQRM
-650 HLDNRVRLGHGE
+650 HLENRVRLGPPE
-662 EEQAPVPARA
+662 DRAAALAPAR
-672 APPAAGSAEEDA
+672 PRPAAGSLAEDA
-684 QLAANVER
+684 ELAAIFER
-692 TYCPVQRRELFRTA
+692 TYGPVQRRELLFRSPKEEKTA
-706 REQTPAPVAESWEKT
+706 APAGPWKKT

-738 LKALAARDLSAARE
+738 LKALAAKDLSAARE
-752 ALIQILCNYQGY
+752 ALVQILCNYQGF
-764 HQCTLILVFDAWRV
+764 HQCTLIVVFDAYRV
-778 SGGTG
+778 SGGAG
-783 GVQKEGGVWV
+783 GVERQGGVWV

-811 ELGQQEKRRRV
+811 ELGKLEKERRV

-830 EQLIILGHGTLR
+830 EQMILLGHGTLR
-842 VSSRMFRKEMEN
+842 VSARMFRREMED
-854 TEREIARIIA
+854 TERQIAAIIA
-864 EHNAQRR
+864 QHNARRG

>member
-1 MSERSGENAGAR
+1 MRRS
-13 RITVGLLAHVDAG
+13 TVGVLAHVDAG

-34 LYRGGRLK
+34 LYQGGRLK

-67 FSKQAVLPLQS
+67 FAKQAVLPLPG
-78 AVVTLLD
+78 AVLTLLD

-90 DFSAEAERTLEVLDC
+90 DFAAEAERTLSVLDC
-105 AVLVISGTDGVQSH
+105 AVLVISGPAGVQSH
-119 TRTLWRLLARH
+119 TRTLWQLLARH
-130 KVPAFVFVN
+130 RVPTFVFVN
-139 KMDLPGTEKKAVLAA
+139 KMDLPGADKAAVMDQ
-154 LNGALGGGFVDF
+154 LNARLEPGFVDF
-166 SLPAGQLAEELAG
+166 SLPADELAEELAG
-179 LDEAALEEYL
+179 LDEVALEEYI
-189 DTGALGE
+189 DTGAVSE
-196 GTVAGLI
+196 QRAAGLI
-203 AARRAFPCWFGSAL
+203 ASRRLFPCFFGSAL
-217 KLDGVDELLAGLE
+217 KLEGVDELLAGIAH
-230 RWAPVPVWP
+230 WAPVPVYP

-248 ISRDEAGARLTHIK
+248 ISRDEQGVRLTHIK
-262 VTGGSLKAKTLL
+262 VTGGRLKAKTMLQ
-274 SGRTAAGEAWQQK
+274 GVTATGEAWEQK
-287 ADGLR
+287 ADALR

-305 AAGTV
+305 EAGTV

-320 PGEGLGEEENAPAPA
+320 PGEGLGTEENAAAPA

-343 VLAPEGTDPSDLVA
+343 VLAPEETDASDLLA

-379 AQVRLMGEVQQQV
+379 VQVRLMGEVQQQV
-392 LAQRMKS
+392 LAHLMKS
-399 RFGLDIA
+399 RFGLEIS

-450 LLQSSVSED
+450 VLASAVSED

-473 AERRHPGVLTGSAL
+473 AERRHPGVLTGSPI
-487 TDVRI
+487 TDMKI
-492 TLVAGKAH
+492 TLTAGKAH

-512 AFRALRHGLMQAE
+512 TFRALRHGLMQAE

-532 YDFRLEVPAGNLGRA
+532 YAFRLEVPAANLGRA

-554 AGRFDAPETAGEQ
+554 GGRFDPPETTGE
-567 AVLAGAAPVSEMAN
+567 AALLTGEAPVSEMTG
-581 YAMQVA
+581 YAAQVA
-587 AYTRGLGR
+587 AYTKGEGR
-595 LALTVRGYE
+595 LAVTVKGYE
-604 PCHNAAEVIAA
+604 PCHNAEQVIAA
-615 AGYDPE
+615 SGYDPE

-641 PWRQAAEKM
+641 PWREAASRM
-650 HLDNRVRLGHGE
+650 HVEDHVRLRE
-662 EEQAPVPARA
+662 DAPSDPSPVPARA
-672 APPAAGSAEEDA
+672 ARPAAGSLEEDA
-684 QLAANVER
+684 QLAAIFER
-692 TYCPVQRRELFRTA
+692 TYGPAQRRELLFRSPKEEKNTA
-706 REQTPAPVAESWEKT
+706 PSGPWKKT

-738 LKALAARDLSAARE
+738 LKALAAQDLSAARE

-764 HQCTLILVFDAWRV
+764 HQCTLIVVFDAYRV
-778 SGGTG
+778 TGGAG
-783 GVQKEGGVWV
+783 GVQREGGVWV

-811 ELGQQEKRRRV
+811 ELGKLEKERRV

-830 EQLIILGHGTLR
+830 EQLILLGHGTLR
-842 VSSRMFRKEMEN
+842 VSSRMFRREMEA
-854 TEREIARIIA
+854 TEREIAQIIA
-864 EHNAQRR
+864 QHNAKRR